1 MAGFMRKNYIGQ
13 ILLGALL
20 SGVLTAQTYGQGLPY
35 PVSNSKAESSKTYTI
50 GNYGL
55 SGSSSL
61 FTHSL
66 VNRNVL
72 SNGFVCLTLEIPE
85 KNLVCF
91 EYLVRCGVSQEG
103 SNLQGFNNLILKM
116 LSDRITADSEND
128 DVVEITGSVVEDGAS
143 QDFCRIS
150 IVTAAN
156 NGAFMLRRLCRAVSQ
171 GEFSSEEVERA
182 RKSILGIVGESS
194 GTSGRLYDIF
204 LSAFYRLHPYKR
216 STQSVPVIL
225 KRLTAEEVNAY
236 YRKNFTSDRSVL
248 TAAGK
253 FNVKNTLDTVKEY
266 CQKLK
271 PSSEKIIEVQ
281 WEPQAVEKE
290 VYLYSQSE
298 LAWVL
303 VGYQAP
309 ELQSPDYPAM
319 QIIYGALGAGLSSR
333 LWTELRENRG
343 LAYEVGAR
351 YPDLVGPSH
360 LLCHVITKPTS
371 AGVARRRILSEIE
384 RLKKEGMSREE
395 LEETKEK
402 LAGAFLAERESLSG
416 RALHLSMAELAG
428 AGGDSEASY
437 LKNLQAV
444 TSEDIKRVA
453 DKYLREPTIIIARPG
468 GRLYWDW

>member
-1 MAGFMRKNYIGQ
+1 MAEFLRTDIVRRF
-13 ILLGALL
+13 LLGAFL
-20 SGVLTAQTYGQGLPY
+20 SCTLTAGVWGESLPY
-35 PVSNSKAESSKTYTI
+35 PVSNSKPELSKTYTI

-55 SGSSSL
+55 SGSNSL
-61 FTHSL
+61 FAGSL

-91 EYLVRCGVSQEG
+91 EYLVRCGVSQES
-103 SNLQGFNNLILKM
+103 SNLQGFNNLVLKL
-116 LSDRITADSEND
+116 LSDRITADAEND

-143 QDFCRIS
+143 QDFSRIS
-150 IVTAAN
+150 IVTSAS
-156 NGAFMLRRLCRAVSQ
+156 NGPFMLRRLCRAISQ
-171 GEFSSEEVERA
+171 GDFSTEEVEKA
-182 RKSILGIVGESS
+182 RKSILGKTGESG

-204 LSAFYRLHPYKR
+204 LSSFYRLHPYKR
-216 STQSVPVIL
+216 SVQNVPVIL

-236 YRKNFTSDRSVL
+236 YRANFTSDRSVL
-248 TAAGK
+248 TIAGK
-253 FNVKNTLDTVKEY
+253 FNAKSMLETVKEN
-266 CQKLK
+266 CQKLR
-271 PSSEKIIEVQ
+271 PASEKILEVQ

-309 ELQSPDYPAM
+309 ELQSADYPAM
-319 QIIYGALGAGLSSR
+319 QVIYGALGAGLSSR

-371 AGVARRRILSEIE
+371 AGVARRRILAEIE

-395 LEETKEK
+395 LAETKEK
-402 LAGAFLAERESLSG
+402 LAGAYLAERESLSG
-416 RALHLSMAELAG
+416 RALHLSMAELSG
-428 AGGDSEASY
+428 AGGESDASY

-444 TSEDIKRVA
+444 TAEDIKRVA